1 MLRNGLQI
9 RKGKHVKRILM
20 FCSRIPYPLIGG
32 DRIRVYNTA
41 KILSANY
48 GVDLVFISEGRVRQ
62 DYIEKLKEVFSE
74 VTFFSYSSLRPK
86 WNALKGLFLSLPL
99 QVHYYYFRE
108 IQIWVDKNCGNYH
121 LVFAHHIRMAEY
133 LRDASCPRV
142 IDLHDAI
149 SMNYSKAK
157 KNARGL
163 WRAIYSVENR
173 RVLPYEVRT
182 VNGFDRSFIVS
193 DVDRDYLVQH
203 GADPR
208 KIVTIPVAVK
218 DEALNRSYRAG
229 EKDQIAFLGK
239 MDYPPNEDAAI
250 YFARKVFPLL
260 RKRNPQLGFLVIG
273 ALPPRSVLELRKIPG
288 VAVTEFV
295 ENPYRLVA
303 ASKVFVAPM
312 RFGAGTQN
320 KILEAMALRKPVVT
334 TSLGARGIKGEEGK
348 HFLIADEPEE
358 MAEKIL
364 DLLDDRRKRE
374 YIGYQA
380 RHLVEGEY
388 TWGRVGEKFL
398 REIERLI

>member
-1 MLRNGLQI
+1 ML
-9 RKGKHVKRILM
+9 
-20 FCSRIPYPLIGG
+20 CSRIPYPLIGG
-32 DRIRVYNTA
+32 DRIRIYNTA
-41 KILSANY
+41 KMLSANY
-48 GVDLVFISEGRVRQ
+48 GVDLVFINEGKVRQ
-62 DYIEKLKEVFSE
+62 DYIEKLKEVFNQ
-74 VTFFSYSSLRPK
+74 VTFFSYSSLRPR
-86 WNALKGLFLSLPL
+86 WNALKGLFLRGPL
-99 QVHYYYFRE
+99 QVHYYYFKE
-108 IQIWVDKNCGNYH
+108 IQKWIDKNYGSYD
-121 LVFAHHIRMAEY
+121 LLFAYHIRMAEY
-133 LRDASCPRV
+133 LKDASCPKV
-142 IDLHDAI
+142 VDLVDAI
-149 SMNYSKAK
+149 SMNYRKARN
-157 KNARGL
+157 NARGL

-173 RVLPYEVRT
+173 RILPYEVRT
-182 VNGFDRSFIVS
+182 VNEFDRSFIVS

-218 DEALNRSYRAG
+218 DEAINRSYRAK

-239 MDYPPNEDAAI
+239 MDYPPNQDAAI

-260 RKRNPQLGFLVIG
+260 RKRNPKLQFLIIG
-273 ALPPRSVLELRKIPG
+273 ALPPRNVLELRKIPG

-320 KILEAMALRKPVVT
+320 KILEAMALKRPVVT

-348 HFLIADEPEE
+348 DFLVADEPEE

-364 DLLDDRRKRE
+364 NLLDDSGKRE
-374 YIGYQA
+374 YIGSQA
-380 RHLVEGEY
+380 RYLVEREY
-388 TWGRVGEKFL
+388 NWSRVGERFL